1 MGFVEAPG
9 KDAALGI
16 LSGHE
21 LYVLTIE
28 EIKAASILPGLSFR
42 RVKRKDLMIF
52 TRQFATMLEA
62 KIPINDALKALYSQ
76 TTSAG
81 LKEVVYE
88 LSADIESGLS
98 LSQGFDRHSDVFSE
112 FFVNL
117 IRAAEIT
124 GRVEEAMQFLADHL
138 EKELILVAKI
148 RNAMFYPIFVIV
160 LFFGA
165 AGVLLGL
172 VFPQIAP
179 IFEESK
185 VELPAITRFFLGAGK
200 FVNNWWV
207 AILVVCAGG
216 AVALIQYARSAEG
229 KAVFGQFILH
239 VPIVGELFKKLYVAR
254 VSETV
259 AVLIKGGIPIAQAIE
274 ISGHTVG
281 NVIYQEVL
289 HEAAEG
295 IRRGELLS
303 QALGRNGTYFP
314 PLVTQM
320 VSLGEQTGKLEEMFG
335 RISTFYVREV
345 DNVVASLIELI
356 QPALM
361 VVIGGMVGFLFASIL
376 LPIYNLVTTFQ

>member
-124 GRVEEAMQFLADHL
+124 GRREP
-138 EKELILVAKI
+138 ILP
-148 RNAMFYPIFVIV
+148 F
-160 LFFGA
+160 
-165 AGVLLGL
+165 
-172 VFPQIAP
+172 
-179 IFEESK
+179 
-185 VELPAITRFFLGAGK
+185 
-200 FVNNWWV
+200 
-207 AILVVCAGG
+207 
-216 AVALIQYARSAEG
+216 
-229 KAVFGQFILH
+229 
-239 VPIVGELFKKLYVAR
+239 
-254 VSETV
+254 
-259 AVLIKGGIPIAQAIE
+259 
-274 ISGHTVG
+274 
-281 NVIYQEVL
+281 
-289 HEAAEG
+289 
-295 IRRGELLS
+295 
-303 QALGRNGTYFP
+303 
-314 PLVTQM
+314 
-320 VSLGEQTGKLEEMFG
+320 
-335 RISTFYVREV
+335 
-345 DNVVASLIELI
+345 
-356 QPALM
+356 
-361 VVIGGMVGFLFASIL
+361 
-376 LPIYNLVTTFQ
+376 